1 LFHMEHLYGTSHSWG
16 WPPNR
21 LTRQQPLEHHTGSHR
36 FYTKQAT
43 PPSYPYGIQS
53 CDLVASTLLSFS
65 HVCSR
70 TNKYCA
76 GRALFYPQVLARVLQ
91 DRCLD
96 GAGQGVVRAVAILQR
111 AVAESVQL
119 GARLPLSAD
128 DATASPEKI
137 HGKFLEFLN
146 QLVIKGE

>member
-1 LFHMEHLYGTSHSWG
+1 
-16 WPPNR
+16 
-21 LTRQQPLEHHTGSHR
+21 
-36 FYTKQAT
+36 
-43 PPSYPYGIQS
+43 
-53 CDLVASTLLSFS
+53 
-65 HVCSR
+65 
-70 TNKYCA
+70 
-76 GRALFYPQVLARVLQ
+76 VLARVLQ

-96 GAGQGVVRAVAILQR
+96 GAGQNLVRAVTILQR

-146 QLVIKGE
+146 QLVIKGMIVFVFVVVVMN